1 MKALVS
7 LAALALAAC
16 AAASAAPEEAPALV
30 ASAPSAAGWVS
41 IAPEPVR
48 IGERTLTATCSHA
61 PGADPAYRFW
71 FRQGS
76 ADGLVVFFDGGGAC
90 WDDVT
95 CAVPWLASGR
105 PDDGFYKA
113 EILPTDN
120 PNRFGGIFELANPR
134 NPVRDWSFVFVPY
147 CTGDVHTGANT
158 AHYTDPDTGAPY
170 EIEHRGAD
178 NFLIVLEWLRA
189 QRLRPE
195 RLLVTGSS
203 AGAYGASA
211 HFAELR
217 AAFPRGR
224 AVMFGDA
231 GQGVATQDF
240 IEQRER
246 SWRYQVTPGILR
258 RGEQITPETDLIG
271 RLAARFPRDRFGQFT
286 TAHDSTQS
294 GFYALMGV
302 ENACTAW
309 SAAMQTQL
317 AARQHQPN
325 FRSYVAAGEQHTIL
339 RSPAFFTETSGGVVF
354 RDWFAAL
361 IDGGEPENRACVECA
376 AAQMQCRF

>member
-16 AAASAAPEEAPALV
+16 AAASASPDAPAIAEAV
-30 ASAPSAAGWVS
+30 SASGWAA
-41 IAPEPVR
+41 IEPAPVR
-48 IGERTLTATCSHA
+48 IGDRMFTPTCSHA

-71 FRQGS
+71 FRHGT

-105 PDDGFYKA
+105 PNDGFYKA

-120 PNRFGGIFELANPR
+120 PNRFGGIFELNNPR

-147 CTGDVHTGANT
+147 CTGDVHTGSNT
-158 AHYTDPDTGAPY
+158 ARYTDPDTGAPF

-178 NFLIVLEWLRA
+178 NFRAVLAWLRG
-189 QRLRPE
+189 QGQRPE

-211 HFAELR
+211 HFAEIR

-231 GQGVATQDF
+231 GQGVATQAF

-246 SWRYQVTPGILR
+246 AWRYQVTPGVLR
-258 RGEQITPETDLIG
+258 RNEQITPETDLIG

-286 TAHDSTQS
+286 TAHDTTQS

-309 SAAMQTQL
+309 SDTMRTQL
-317 AARQHQPN
+317 AARQNAPN

-339 RSPAFFTETSGGVVF
+339 RSPVFYSETSGGVAF

-361 IDGGEPENRACVECA
+361 IDGGEPGNRTCEECA
-376 AAQMQCRF
+376 AAQMQCRY